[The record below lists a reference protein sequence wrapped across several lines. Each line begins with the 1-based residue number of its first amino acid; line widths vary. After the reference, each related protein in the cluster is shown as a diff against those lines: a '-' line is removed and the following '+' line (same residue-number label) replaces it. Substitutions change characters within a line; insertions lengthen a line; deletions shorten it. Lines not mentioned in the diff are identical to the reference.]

1 MELLIN
7 SLPKCTYFS
16 YNRDEK
22 LASHADDD
30 LRKETSEHFDF
41 VEAESLLIKS
51 VLRDNKAQLVTH
63 TKRLADASTEPLD
76 RSTVSKLLHLCCN
89 FDSPDCASALLGG
102 ELGTT
107 PLVNEFDDSGKS
119 ALHTAAL
126 AHAAKCVEV
135 LLKKHARTGLRTR
148 DGRAQLALDL
158 SLSSARMDV
167 IWTPDEYTL
176 EDLVVVLGEKDLTTV
191 RLLSEKTKEIGQVAY
206 ANAVEGRIVAL
217 AALLVVA
224 AEKISETVLE
234 LRDNDSASKEK
245 VTLYECVVREALSLV
260 RPTTPLTAAKRTST
274 ATEND
279 NSEKRRLLLLEIE
292 LLQLFGAVA
301 ESGCTDK
308 KVTSPLIRAAQVG
321 DEAVMQLLLK
331 TNIDVNDADAEGN
344 SALHWTLKLSRSLCP
359 QQIKI
364 LWLLIKHGARVSQ
377 RNKLGLTALHIA
389 AGNGNSEALQ
399 VLLLEAPDGTQYK
412 TEIKETPLFFAV
424 RNDSME
430 CAELLLSWG
439 ASSEILNLRRQRPI
453 DLTTSQDMR
462 FILLNPTSVNLS
474 NNAFPNQHKYIACSQ
489 GDEAFSSTREAL
501 LTMTDEY
508 TTSERKIHSST
519 KVEICKYFV
528 SPRGCVRGAKCF
540 YAHGMEEHQK
550 VKQEAVCNH
559 SHDAKELKRI
569 FVGGLPPSVGSD
581 SLGKFFEEQFGPVDD
596 AIVIFSQIE
605 NKIQSRGFGFVTF
618 KEEKSVSAA
627 VQAHYVSMLGKPV
640 EIKSVVTR
648 LAAESEKLSPRQQ
661 GQEKNCRPQLP
672 PQMSSNEMIMEANKP
687 EQGSWLGKLLH
698 GQPKTSP
705 IKPRARK
712 ISSPE
717 DKSMPIW
724 LKVFKKW
731 FPGFLQDLSKHPRTG
746 KYALS
751 SLKGDFRAKFGLELD
766 HAPLGF
772 SKLSDFIKSFSNLC
786 TVKVDPVGKNGFLN
800 HMILQPKFRHHHQLC
815 QCHTLR
821 MSCNSSVST
830 ASDDGGNSKC
840 LQDIS
845 TDDGGD
851 SKCLQDIST
860 DDGGDSKCLQ
870 DISTDDVGD
879 SECLQDISTDDVG
892 DSECLQDISTDDVG
906 DSECLQDLS
915 VDDGGDSKCL
925 QDLPIDDGAGNLG
938 LKETSI
944 YREEKPSHG
953 HHPEVNSAKDAS
965 HCIHPRVL
973 QFLKPDPLFHGKK
986 ELDVSSERGQC
997 IGELK
1002 GSTNNQRDPQ
1012 RHLVLETL
1020 ARKRNKSFSYFLRDF
1035 DFYKDYKECILEGKC
1050 FGCNQKRMLWANFP
1064 CQHLLWCSSCKVQ
1077 AILAAGDF
1085 EHKCVVCD
1093 LQVHK
1098 IITLPCH
1105 DDFPPIVDPAAYL
1118 PTPLMKKTSPL
1129 SGNR

>member
-1 MELLIN
+1 MHIDRCTNLIT
-7 SLPKCTYFS
+7 LI
-16 YNRDEK
+16 
-22 LASHADDD
+22 
-30 LRKETSEHFDF
+30 DF
-41 VEAESLLIKS
+41 CC
-51 VLRDNKAQLVTH
+51 VLV
-63 TKRLADASTEPLD
+63 P
-76 RSTVSKLLHLCCN
+76 
-89 FDSPDCASALLGG
+89 
-102 ELGTT
+102 
-107 PLVNEFDDSGKS
+107 EFY
-119 ALHTAAL
+119 
-126 AHAAKCVEV
+126 
-135 LLKKHARTGLRTR
+135 R
-148 DGRAQLALDL
+148 
-158 SLSSARMDV
+158 
-167 IWTPDEYTL
+167 
-176 EDLVVVLGEKDLTTV
+176 
-191 RLLSEKTKEIGQVAY
+191 
-206 ANAVEGRIVAL
+206 
-217 AALLVVA
+217 
-224 AEKISETVLE
+224 
-234 LRDNDSASKEK
+234 
-245 VTLYECVVREALSLV
+245 
-260 RPTTPLTAAKRTST
+260 
-274 ATEND
+274 
-279 NSEKRRLLLLEIE
+279 
-292 LLQLFGAVA
+292 
-301 ESGCTDK
+301 
-308 KVTSPLIRAAQVG
+308 
-321 DEAVMQLLLK
+321 
-331 TNIDVNDADAEGN
+331 
-344 SALHWTLKLSRSLCP
+344 
-359 QQIKI
+359 
-364 LWLLIKHGARVSQ
+364 LLIKHGARVSQ
-377 RNKLGLTALHIA
+377 RNKLGLTAFHIA

-399 VLLLEAPDGTQYK
+399 SLVSNQLAGPSIGSPDGTQYR

-430 CAELLLSWG
+430 CAELLLNWG

-474 NNAFPNQHKYIACSQ
+474 SNAFPNQHKSIACSQ
-489 GDEAFSSTREAL
+489 GDEAFSSTCEAL
-501 LTMTDEY
+501 LTMTDED

-540 YAHGMEEHQK
+540 YAHGREEHQK
-550 VKQEAVCNH
+550 VKQESVRNH

-581 SLGKFFEEQFGPVDD
+581 SVGKFFEEQFGPVDD

-661 GQEKNCRPQLP
+661 GQEKNCRPQLL
-672 PQMSSNEMIMEANKP
+672 PQMSSDEMIMEANKP

-724 LKVFKKW
+724 LKAFKKW

-786 TVKVDPVGKNGFLN
+786 TIKVDPLGKNGSPN

-830 ASDDGGNSKC
+830 AIDDGGN
-840 LQDIS
+840 
-845 TDDGGD
+845 

-879 SECLQDISTDDVG
+879 SECLQD
-892 DSECLQDISTDDVG
+892 
-906 DSECLQDLS
+906 LS
-915 VDDGGDSKCL
+915 VDDGGDSK
-925 QDLPIDDGAGNLG
+925 
-938 LKETSI
+938 S
-944 YREEKPSHG
+944 
-953 HHPEVNSAKDAS
+953 KDAS

-973 QFLKPDPLFHGKK
+973 QFLKSDPLFHGKK
-986 ELDVSSERGQC
+986 EFDVSSERGQC

-1002 GSTNNQRDPQ
+1002 GSTNNRRDPQ
-1012 RHLVLETL
+1012 RHLVLEAL

-1035 DFYKDYKECILEGKC
+1035 DFYKDYKECILDGKC
-1050 FGCNQKRMLWANFP
+1050 FGCNQKQMLWANFP

-1098 IITLPCH
+1098 IITLPRH

-1118 PTPLMKKTSPL
+1118 PTPLIKKTSPL